1 MRGMNSIKT
10 WLGAATVF
18 VMFSQE
24 VLTEEV
30 FRELLWMC

>member
-1 MRGMNSIKT
+1 MKNLVRLVS
-10 WLGAATVF
+10 AALAAVF
-18 VMFSQE
+18 VMFSQD